1 MNPASSLSF
10 GAPSLSLLATE
21 PLRAGLEY
29 LRAHWMN
36 RSALPA
42 GDGHP
47 VIVYPGLGA
56 DTAAVRPLVQCCL
69 DLGYAAMD
77 WGRGLNG
84 GPGAALDDRLA
95 ELAADVQAIAND
107 QQRRVSLIGW
117 SLGGIFAREI
127 ARRVPD
133 AVRQVI
139 TLGTPVT
146 GGGALHTNVGWLYR
160 VLSGQASMDAA
171 LAERLSAPLPV
182 PVTSIYSRSD
192 GVVHWQACAR
202 QDDDDEID
210 SVEVDA
216 SHLGLIWH
224 PEVLAVVAER
234 LSRPDRA
241 APVPGYPCAAWASD
255 AG

>member
-1 MNPASSLSF
+1 MD
-10 GAPSLSLLATE
+10 
-21 PLRAGLEY
+21 
-29 LRAHWMN
+29 
-36 RSALPA
+36 RSTLPA

-56 DTAAVRPLVQCCL
+56 DTAAVQPLVQCCVS
-69 DLGYAAMD
+69 LGYAAMD

-84 GPGAALDDRLA
+84 GPGGALDDWLA
-95 ELAADVQAIAND
+95 ELAADVQAIADD

-117 SLGGIFAREI
+117 SLGGVFAREI
-127 ARRVPD
+127 ARLAPG

-139 TLGTPVT
+139 TLGTPIT
-146 GGGALHTNVGWLYR
+146 GGGAHHTNVGWLY
-160 VLSGQASMDAA
+160 QAFNSQAPVADAA
-171 LAERLSAPLPV
+171 LAQRLGAPLPV
-182 PVTSIYSRSD
+182 PSTSIYSRSD
-192 GVVHWQACAR
+192 GVVHWQACTS

-241 APVPGYPCAAWASD
+241 VPVPGYLGARRAAP
-255 AG
+255 G